1 MSGDPDGARPA
12 IAVLASRSLRLGP
25 DSPAARFIRRF
36 QPYFREVLRP
46 ELHLLE
52 GTYRSLL
59 RCGLLHDYEPVV
71 RVPPG
76 GEGGLVALS
85 DRVVSGLPDGRRL
98 DAVVYFSDPRDAT
111 SLFPD
116 SLALKRECVVT
127 RTPFLASEAA
137 AVAWFGL
144 DWLARDG
151 RSAAAGHIDDA
162 AAKALGM
169 RGDPADEAVA
179 LIAHDTLKAEMLAFA
194 DEHRGFLSRFGA
206 RLGTGTTGA
215 LLNGRIPERLGE
227 PAPEVEDL
235 TGRLRGLSA
244 AGDWVTGMA
253 SGPRGGDVQ
262 IAELVRQRRCQAVVF
277 FEDPHVSREHEA
289 DIQLMERATR
299 IPGNE
304 VLCLHDPATA
314 REWAARHQ
322 RCEAADRD
330 GWMTLIDACRRRWGV
345 ELVPVASADHGGDAR
360 TALLEAAAWYIRA
373 LVSERARG
381 MASSAARLRVGVG
394 DGGLLGE
401 LLDVIASL
409 PERLQAVDDA
419 RGDFAMPL
427 VRRGYRRMPNVEVV
441 PEGGGADAVRNAG
454 HLAAALSA
462 TLAEPAAGADGVDVR
477 IATPSDPPENIGAA
491 SATRGPFTG
500 DDVLVVPPGVP
511 PRLAG
516 QVDGGGATTVI
527 AMARDARA
535 ALTEKTPG

>member
-1 MSGDPDGARPA
+1 MSGGAGGARPA
-12 IAVLASRSLRLGP
+12 VAVLASRSLRLGP

-36 QPYFREVLRP
+36 EPYFREVLRP

-137 AVAWFGL
+137 AVAWFGI

-151 RSAAAGHIDDA
+151 RSAAASHIDGDEA
-162 AAKALGM
+162 DALGM
-169 RGDPADEAVA
+169 RWDPANDAVA

-194 DEHRGFLSRFGA
+194 DEHRGFLSRFGT

-215 LLNGRIPERLGE
+215 LLNGRLPERLGE
-227 PAPEVEDL
+227 PAPEVRNL
-235 TGRLRGLSA
+235 AGRLRGLSA

-322 RCEAADRD
+322 RCEAAGRD

-345 ELVPVASADHGGDAR
+345 ELVPVAPTDEGGDAR
-360 TALLEAAAWYIRA
+360 TALLDAAAWYIRA

-381 MASSAARLRVGVG
+381 TAATAGRLRVGVG
-394 DGGLLGE
+394 GGGLIGD

-409 PERLQAVDDA
+409 AERLQAVDDA
-419 RGDFAMPL
+419 RGGFAMPL
-427 VRRGYRRMPNVEVV
+427 VRRGYRRMANVEVV

-462 TLAEPAAGADGVDVR
+462 TLARPAATADGVDVR
-477 IATPSDPPENIGAA
+477 ITTLSDPPGNAGAV
-491 SATRGPFTG
+491 SAGRRQSMG
-500 DDVLVVPPGVP
+500 DDVLVVPPGAHL
-511 PRLAG
+511 RLDG
-516 QVDGGGATTVI
+516 HVSGGGLTTVI
-527 AMARDARA
+527 SMARDARA
-535 ALTEKTPG
+535 ALTGKTPG

>member
-1 MSGDPDGARPA
+1 MSSGNDGARPA

-36 QPYFREVLRP
+36 EPYFRAVLRP

-179 LIAHDTLKAEMLAFA
+179 LIAHDTLKTEMLAFA

-235 TGRLRGLSA
+235 TARLRDLSA
-244 AGDWVTGMA
+244 GGDWVRGMA

-322 RCEAADRD
+322 RCEAAGRD
-330 GWMTLIDACRRRWGV
+330 GWVTLIDACRRRWGV

-360 TALLEAAAWYIRA
+360 TAQLEAAAWYIRA

-427 VRRGYRRMPNVEVV
+427 VRRGYRRMANVEVV
-441 PEGGGADAVRNAG
+441 PEGDAAGAVRNAG

-462 TLAEPAAGADGVDVR
+462 TLATPAAGADGVDVR
-477 IATPSDPPENIGAA
+477 IATLSQRSGDTGGAGDRRR
-491 SATRGPFTG
+491 SPG

-516 QVDGGGATTVI
+516 QVDGGGVTTVI
-527 AMARDARA
+527 AMARDVRA
-535 ALTEKTPG
+535 ALTEQTPG